1 MSLVLLKKQTIL
13 EKKKKAK
20 TKIILANSVHSSSGP
35 WEPLGTD
42 HFWIHPHASIPLGPG
57 TLISHRPH
65 VSWLFHTHSALR
77 SLPEPP
83 PPKSDKL
90 QSQLKYHL
98 CLEAFPEPL
107 D

>member
-13 EKKKKAK
+13 GKKKKKKQK

-42 HFWIHPHASIPLGPG
+42 HFWIHPHHPLGPG
-57 TLISHRPH
+57 TLTSHRPH
-65 VSWLFHTHSALR
+65 VAWLFRTHSALK

-83 PPKSDKL
+83 PPKSDEL
-90 QSQLKYHL
+90 QSQLKCHL